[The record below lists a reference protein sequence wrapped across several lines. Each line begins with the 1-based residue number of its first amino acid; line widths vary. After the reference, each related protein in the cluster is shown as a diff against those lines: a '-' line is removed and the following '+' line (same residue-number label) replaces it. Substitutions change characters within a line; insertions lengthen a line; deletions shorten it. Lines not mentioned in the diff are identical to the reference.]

1 MIGAPW
7 GSSNRDLMP
16 EHVQKILASP
26 CGSLPRLPEV
36 CFFNKPKGDEYLPE
50 IALPLELDK

>member
-7 GSSNRDLMP
+7 GSSNKDLMP

-36 CFFNKPKGDEYLPE
+36 CFFNKPKGDEYLPK
-50 IALPLELDK
+50 IALPS